1 MPDLYFKMLG
11 ITYVFIFVVIILF
24 YPDKNVF
31 MQLVCK
37 APFYASILKKVVFY
51 TLFLDLLYSTLSNK
65 KINK

>member
-1 MPDLYFKMLG
+1 MLG

-37 APFYASILKKVVFY
+37 TPFYASTLKKVVFY
-51 TLFLDLLYSTLSNK
+51 TLFLDFFFNLHLLYSTLSNK
-65 KINK
+65 NK